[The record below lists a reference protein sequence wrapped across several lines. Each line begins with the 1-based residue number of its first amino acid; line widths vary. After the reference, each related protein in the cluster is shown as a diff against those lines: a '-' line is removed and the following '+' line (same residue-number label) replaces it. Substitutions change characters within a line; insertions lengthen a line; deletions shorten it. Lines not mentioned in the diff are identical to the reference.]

1 MLKKL
6 ASKWE
11 GYMFVIPAVI
21 YMLALIGYPLIYN
34 IILSFQDIDLQ
45 ALNTGD
51 GNFLGFSNYI
61 DLIHD
66 SVFWISVKNTLL
78 YTVGSVVFQFIIGFL
93 LALFFSMKFRLA
105 SFLRGIM
112 MVSWLIPLT
121 ISALLFRFM
130 MGSEEGIFNQML
142 LSIGIINDPLPWLTS
157 PDMALWSIVLANIWV
172 GIPFNMLLLSTG
184 LSNLPEDIYESASL
198 DGASVIQKF
207 FHITVPLLR
216 PVILI
221 VMMLGFIYTFKVFDL
236 VFVMTGGGPV
246 NSTEVLS
253 TLSYRYSFNDFNFSM
268 GAATANILFVI
279 LFVISL
285 IYLRMIKKDEVM

>member
-6 ASKWE
+6 ASRWE
-11 GYMFVIPAVI
+11 GYLFVFPAVI
-21 YMLALIGYPLIYN
+21 FMLALIGYPLIYN
-34 IILSFQDIDLQ
+34 LVLSFQDMDLQ
-45 ALNTGD
+45 ALNLGESS
-51 GNFLGFSNYI
+51 FLGLENYKVLFS
-61 DLIHD
+61 DT
-66 SVFWISVKNTLL
+66 VFWISVKNTLL

-93 LALFFSMKFRLA
+93 LALFFSLKFRLA
-105 SFLRGIM
+105 SFLRGITL
-112 MVSWLIPLT
+112 VSWLIPLT

-130 MGSEEGIFNQML
+130 MGSEEGIFNQL
-142 LSIGIINDPLPWLTS
+142 LMSTGFINDPVPWLTS
-157 PDMALWSIVLANIWV
+157 PEMALWSIVLVNIWV

-198 DGASVIQKF
+198 DGANVFQKF

-253 TLSYRYSFNDFNFSM
+253 TLAYRYSFNDFEFSM
-268 GAATANILFVI
+268 GAATANILFAI
-279 LFVISL
+279 LFLVSL
-285 IYLRMIKKDEVM
+285 VYLRMIKKDEVM